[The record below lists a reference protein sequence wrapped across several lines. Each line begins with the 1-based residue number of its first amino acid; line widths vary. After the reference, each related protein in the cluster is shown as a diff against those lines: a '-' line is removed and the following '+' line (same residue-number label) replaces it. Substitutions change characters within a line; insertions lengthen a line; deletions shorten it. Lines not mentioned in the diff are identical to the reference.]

1 MINDSGF
8 VAVGPARR
16 RVRIYALAAMA
27 TLLAACGK
35 PATDT
40 GRLAPLPIDPA
51 SVTVSGLSAGASM
64 ATQFHVA
71 HSELV
76 NGAALIAGAPYY
88 CSAGSIRHSLGRC
101 MKADER
107 IPTSGLVELTS
118 QMALEGAIDPIA
130 DLANDRVWIFHG
142 GVDPY
147 VRKPV
152 ADAVQEYYEA
162 LVDPASV
169 KRVELEQAG
178 HVFPTARADA
188 KPCNVSEPPFVG
200 NCSYDG
206 AAELLGFLYG
216 AMQPG
221 RAPRKGELVEFDQQP
236 YADAARSAGLA
247 AKGLLFVPQDCRSG
261 GATKCR
267 LHVVFHGCKQG
278 ASLVGREFI
287 LGSGYLETA
296 AANRV
301 VLLFP
306 QIEASYQPL
315 NPMGCWD
322 WWGYEGDDFA
332 TRSAPQIKA
341 VRMMIGDLLGEPR
354 G

>member
-1 MINDSGF
+1 MSNESGF
-8 VAVGPARR
+8 VAVSPAGRS
-16 RVRIYALAAMA
+16 VRIYALAAMA

-71 HSELV
+71 HSKLV

-152 ADAVQEYYEA
+152 ADAVIVRTRVDMAPDGMADMVSPVAQLPATEPGVYSFKTDLPMAGRY
-162 LVDPASV
+162 LVSI
-169 KRVELEQAG
+169 
-178 HVFPTARADA
+178 
-188 KPCNVSEPPFVG
+188 
-200 NCSYDG
+200 
-206 AAELLGFLYG
+206 
-216 AMQPG
+216 
-221 RAPRKGELVEFDQQP
+221 
-236 YADAARSAGLA
+236 A
-247 AKGLLFVPQDCRSG
+247 AKVQGEVE
-261 GATKCR
+261 T
-267 LHVVFHGCKQG
+267 VVGK
-278 ASLVGREFI
+278 VI
-287 LGSGYLETA
+287 
-296 AANRV
+296 V
-301 VLLFP
+301 
-306 QIEASYQPL
+306 
-315 NPMGCWD
+315 
-322 WWGYEGDDFA
+322 
-332 TRSAPQIKA
+332 KA
-341 VRMMIGDLLGEPR
+341 VK
-354 G
+354 